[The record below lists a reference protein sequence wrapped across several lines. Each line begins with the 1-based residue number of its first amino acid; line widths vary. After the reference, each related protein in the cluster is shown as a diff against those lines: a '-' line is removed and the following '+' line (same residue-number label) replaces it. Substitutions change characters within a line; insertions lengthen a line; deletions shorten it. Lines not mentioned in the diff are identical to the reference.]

1 MKQINFVA
9 FRIDE
14 KHLFTSVL
22 ARESVGSGKAPS
34 FLAGSGG
41 GGSSGP
47 IKSSDHHAQ
56 HGAEFPPVATW
67 DFNWD
72 KRQPEAVVKPPP
84 PVPGGAGGNSL
95 QQVEEYH
102 EKIAK
107 ATPSAARVL
116 ILVRHGQYNLSGSQD
131 SERYLTELGREQ
143 ADLTGQR
150 LAQLVNHYN
159 STKKYDLSLVMSSM
173 TRATETANI
182 IAKHLE
188 VALASNIITRFSF
201 QRIRKNCK
209 KNGFCVK

>member
-1 MKQINFVA
+1 MKKTNGTPAQSELASRVPLGKVTQNFQSLK
-9 FRIDE
+9 ISE
-14 KHLFTSVL
+14 
-22 ARESVGSGKAPS
+22 ESVGSGKAPS

-47 IKSSDHHAQ
+47 IKFSDHHAQ
-56 HGAEFPPVATW
+56 DGAEFPPVATW

-84 PVPGGAGGNSL
+84 TVPDG

-150 LAQLVNHYN
+150 LAQVWPLTQFFPV
-159 STKKYDLSLVMSSM
+159 
-173 TRATETANI
+173 
-182 IAKHLE
+182 
-188 VALASNIITRFSF
+188 SF
-201 QRIRKNCK
+201 W
-209 KNGFCVK
+209 

>member
-1 MKQINFVA
+1 MVPLKQINFGA
-9 FRIDE
+9 FRVDE

-34 FLAGSGG
+34 FLAAGSGG

-47 IKSSDHHAQ
+47 IKFSDHHSQ
-56 HGAEFPPVATW
+56 DGAEFPPVATW

-84 PVPGGAGGNSL
+84 TVPDG

-150 LAQLVNHYN
+150 LAQVCPLTHFYQPQGWSCNGYY
-159 STKKYDLSLVMSSM
+159 STSTS
-173 TRATETANI
+173 T
-182 IAKHLE
+182 
-188 VALASNIITRFSF
+188 
-201 QRIRKNCK
+201 
-209 KNGFCVK
+209 